1 MNLIKEDKHKD
12 GVGYR
17 TIKRTEL
24 IKDFISHYV
33 EDNETRVICY
43 RNKTIDT
50 VNRNIR
56 KKLFPD
62 ANEIFVKGDALYM
75 NLTYKNSHDRSFYNS
90 DEFTILNLKKENY
103 QGIEVYRAQ
112 VKHQEEE
119 YILLVTEKSLPLYK
133 EILKSKR
140 NAAKNADFKSKGKK
154 WEDFYNFRDTFAD
167 VSYGYAFT
175 AYKAQGSDF
184 TNVYVDLN
192 DILSTPISDKRKL
205 QTLYTAITRATHQ
218 VIFF

>member
-1 MNLIKEDKHKD
+1 M
-12 GVGYR
+12 
-17 TIKRTEL
+17 
-24 IKDFISHYV
+24 
-33 EDNETRVICY
+33 
-43 RNKTIDT
+43 
-50 VNRNIR
+50 
-56 KKLFPD
+56 
-62 ANEIFVKGDALYM
+62 
-75 NLTYKNSHDRSFYNS
+75 
-90 DEFTILNLKKENY
+90 
-103 QGIEVYRAQ
+103 
-112 VKHQEEE
+112 
-119 YILLVTEKSLPLYK
+119 VTEKSLPLYK
-133 EILKSKR
+133 EILNSKR

-175 AYKAQGSDF
+175 AYKAQGSGF